1 VRAFL
6 RRHLDWSMLRWAIVG
21 VTTFIIDYSIFIT
34 LYGADEGL
42 IRSVFIANFI
52 AAIFATSFNY
62 LMHHRWTFR
71 SEEQH
76 ARSTIKYLLTL
87 LFWWLVGTSILKVVI
102 VAGLDPRL
110 AKFVPVVVVTPFNYF
125 VLNYLVFKRRST
137 RRP

>member
-1 VRAFL
+1 
-6 RRHLDWSMLRWAIVG
+6 MLRWAIVG

-34 LYGADEGL
+34 LYSVNDGL
-42 IRSVFIANFI
+42 IKSVFIANFI

-62 LMHHRWTFR
+62 FMHHRWTFR
-71 SEEQH
+71 SEEEH
-76 ARSTIKYLLTL
+76 TRSTIKYLLTL
-87 LFWWLVGTSILKVVI
+87 LFWWLVGTSILKVLI

-137 RRP
+137 RRQ